1 MFDMHLFQILWV
13 NLEINVNEIV
23 ILLIQH
29 VVLTIKKLNFAFI
42 KKDDVLIIEIEFH
55 VWAIIIQ
62 QKVLRLEGYP
72 A

>member
-13 NLEINVNEIV
+13 NLEINVNEIF

>member
-13 NLEINVNEIV
+13 NLEINVNEIF

-42 KKDDVLIIEIEFH
+42 KKDNVLIIEIEFH

>member
-13 NLEINVNEIV
+13 NLEININEIF

-42 KKDDVLIIEIEFH
+42 KKDNVLIIEIEFH
-55 VWAIIIQ
+55 V
-62 QKVLRLEGYP
+62 
-72 A
+72 

>member
-1 MFDMHLFQILWV
+1 MFDMDLFQILWV
-13 NLEINVNEIV
+13 DLEINVNEIL

-42 KKDDVLIIEIEFH
+42 KEDNVLIIEIEFH

-62 QKVLRLEGYP
+62 QKVLRLEGNP
-72 A
+72 V